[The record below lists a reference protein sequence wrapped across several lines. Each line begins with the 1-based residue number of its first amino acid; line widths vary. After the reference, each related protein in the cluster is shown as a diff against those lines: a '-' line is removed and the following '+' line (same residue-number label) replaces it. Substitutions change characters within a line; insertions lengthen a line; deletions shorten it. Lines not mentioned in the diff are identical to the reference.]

1 MSGIFIAFEGGE
13 GSGKS
18 TQTQILK
25 AWFEAKGQKVVLTR
39 QPGGT
44 ELGKQLRHI
53 LLDVTSKEVA
63 PITEALLFA
72 ADRAEHMHRVIHPAL
87 TKGEVVICDRYVD
100 SFIAYEKGGR
110 QLDAEQID
118 RLSHWAT
125 DSLAPDLTVLLDIP
139 PKSGLARSGNLDR
152 MEMQPVEFHERVRVS
167 FLELAA
173 GDPKRY
179 LVIDAQQSPEEIS
192 AVIKERCVLLLMTR

>member
-18 TQTQILK
+18 TQTQIIK
-25 AWFEAKGQKVVLTR
+25 SWFEKKGRTVVLTR

-44 ELGKQLRHI
+44 DLGKQLRHI
-53 LLDVTSKEVA
+53 LLDLPSKEVA

-72 ADRAEHMHRVIHPAL
+72 ADRAEHMHRVIRPAL
-87 TKGEVVICDRYVD
+87 TKGEVVICDRYVA

-110 QLDAEQID
+110 QLDAEEIY

-152 MEMQPVEFHERVRVS
+152 MEMQPVEFHERVRTT

-173 GDPKRY
+173 SDPIRY

-192 AVIKERCVLLLMTR
+192 AVVKERCVLLLMTR

>member
-25 AWFEAKGQKVVLTR
+25 SWFEKKGRTVVLTR

-44 ELGKQLRHI
+44 DLGKQLRHI
-53 LLDVTSKEVA
+53 LLDLSSKEVA

-72 ADRAEHMHRVIHPAL
+72 ADRAEHMPRVIHPAL

-110 QLDAEQID
+110 QLDAQEID
-118 RLSHWAT
+118 RLSRWAT

-152 MEMQPVEFHERVRVS
+152 MEIQPVEFHERVRAT

-173 GDPKRY
+173 SDPKRY
-179 LVIDAQQSPEEIS
+179 LVIDAQQSPEEVS
-192 AVIKERCVLLLMTR
+192 AIIEERCVLLLIPR

>member
-18 TQTQILK
+18 TQTQIIK
-25 AWFEAKGQKVVLTR
+25 TWFEKKGRDVVLTR

-44 ELGKQLRHI
+44 DLGKQLRHI
-53 LLDVTSKEVA
+53 LLDLSSKEVA

-72 ADRAEHMHRVIHPAL
+72 ADRAEHMHRVIRPAL

-110 QLDAEQID
+110 QLDAEEID

-139 PKSGLARSGNLDR
+139 PKSGLARSGDLDR
-152 MEMQPVEFHERVRVS
+152 MEMQPVEFHERVRATY
-167 FLELAA
+167 LELAA
-173 GDPKRY
+173 SHPKRY

-192 AVIKERCVLLLMTR
+192 AIIKERCVLLLMTK

>member
-18 TQTQILK
+18 TQTQIIK
-25 AWFEAKGQKVVLTR
+25 TWFEKKGRAVVLTR

-44 ELGKQLRHI
+44 DLGKQLRHI
-53 LLDVTSKEVA
+53 LLDLSSKEVA

-72 ADRAEHMHRVIHPAL
+72 ADRAEHMYRVIRPAL

-110 QLDAEQID
+110 QLDAQEID

-139 PKSGLARSGNLDR
+139 PKSGLSRSGDLDR
-152 MEMQPVEFHERVRVS
+152 MEMQPVEFHERVRAT

-173 GDPKRY
+173 SNPKGY

-192 AVIKERCVLLLMTR
+192 AIIKERCVLLLMTK

>member
-18 TQTQILK
+18 TQTQIIK
-25 AWFEAKGQKVVLTR
+25 SWFEKKGRTVVLTR

-44 ELGKQLRHI
+44 DLGKKLRHI
-53 LLDVTSKEVA
+53 LLDISSKEVA

-72 ADRAEHMHRVIHPAL
+72 ADRAEHMHRVIRPAL

-110 QLDAEQID
+110 QLDAEEID

-139 PKSGLARSGNLDR
+139 PKSGLVRSGDLDR
-152 MEMQPVEFHERVRVS
+152 MEMQPVEFHERVRAT

-173 GDPKRY
+173 SHPKRY

-192 AVIKERCVLLLMTR
+192 AIIKERCVLLLMTK

>member
-18 TQTQILK
+18 TQTQIIK
-25 AWFEAKGQKVVLTR
+25 SWFEKKGRDVVLTR

-44 ELGKQLRHI
+44 DLGKQLRHI
-53 LLDVTSKEVA
+53 LLDLSSKEVA

-72 ADRAEHMHRVIHPAL
+72 ADRAEHMHRVIRPAL

-110 QLDAEQID
+110 QLDAEEID

-139 PKSGLARSGNLDR
+139 PKSGLARSGDLDR
-152 MEMQPVEFHERVRVS
+152 MEMQPVEFHERVRATY
-167 FLELAA
+167 LELAA
-173 GDPKRY
+173 SHPKRY

-192 AVIKERCVLLLMTR
+192 AIIKERCVLLLMTK